1 MSTGFPNSI
10 AIVRTDSIG
19 DVVVT
24 LPMCGYIKEHSPN
37 TRIVFV
43 GKSYTAD
50 VIAACPFVDEFINFD
65 DRMNVRLDVE
75 AAVFAFPDKEAMK
88 WVKSQGVRVRVA
100 TAKRKQSWL
109 YATERVWFSR
119 KNSEFHE
126 SQLNFNLLR
135 PFGLLQ
141 LPTFSEIQRWHVLKP
156 QVVSPIALESGKRA
170 VIFHMLSKGS
180 ALNWSLASFEALA
193 QRLSPEEYS
202 IYLTGTAAEGER
214 IREVFGS
221 YTHVHDITG
230 QLSLSQLI
238 AFIASCESLVAAS
251 TGPLHL
257 ASALGIRAV
266 GLFSSRRPMHPGRW
280 RPIDEKSIVLE
291 DGITEVGPHEL
302 QISVQ
307 EVVKVLGED
316 PAIV

>member
-24 LPMCGYIKEHSPN
+24 LPLCGYIKEKSPH

-65 DRMNVRLDVE
+65 DRMNVRLEVE

-88 WVKSQGVRVRVA
+88 WVKSQGVRLRVA
-100 TAKRKQSWL
+100 TGKRKQSWM
-109 YATERVWFSR
+109 YANKRVWFSR

-126 SQLNFNLLR
+126 SQLNFHLLR
-135 PFGLLQ
+135 PFGLVEIPGL
-141 LPTFSEIQRWHVLKP
+141 SEIQQWHVLKP
-156 QVVSPIALESGKRA
+156 QVASPVELATGKRA

-180 ALNWSLASFEALA
+180 ALNWSLASFEELA
-193 QRLSPEEYS
+193 KALSPDELD
-202 IYLTGTAAEGER
+202 IYLTGTVAEGER
-214 IREVFGS
+214 IREVFGTYS
-221 YTHVHDITG
+221 HVHDVTG
-230 QLSLSQLI
+230 KMSLAQLI
-238 AFIASCESLVAAS
+238 AFIASCDSLVAAS

-266 GLFSSRRPMHPGRW
+266 GLYSSRRPLHPGRW
-280 RPIDEKSIVLE
+280 RPISEKAIVLE
-291 DGITEVGPHEL
+291 DGITEVGPKEL
-302 QISVQ
+302 EISVQ
-307 EVVKVLGED
+307 RVVEALKG
-316 PAIV
+316 

>member
-24 LPMCGYIKEHSPN
+24 LPLCGYIKEHSPT

-50 VIAACPFVDEFINFD
+50 VIAACPFVDEFVNFD

-88 WVKSQGVRVRVA
+88 WVKSQGVPTRVA
-100 TAKRKQSWL
+100 TARRKQSWL
-109 YATERVWFSR
+109 YANKRVWFSR
-119 KNSEFHE
+119 KGSEFHE
-126 SQLNFNLLR
+126 SQLNFHLLR
-135 PFGLLQ
+135 PFGLVE
-141 LPTFSEIQRWHVLKP
+141 LPTLSEIQQWHVLKP
-156 QVVSPIALESGKRA
+156 QVVSPIVLESGKRA
-170 VIFHMLSKGS
+170 IIFHMLSKGS
-180 ALNWSLASFEALA
+180 ALNWSLQSFESLA
-193 QRLSPEEYS
+193 KELSSDEFS

-221 YTHVHDITG
+221 YSHVHDITG
-230 QLSLSQLI
+230 QLSLAQLI
-238 AFIASCESLVAAS
+238 AFITSCESLVAAS

-266 GLFSSRRPMHPGRW
+266 GLYSSRRPLHPGRW
-280 RPIDEKSIVLE
+280 RPIAAKSVILE
-291 DGITEVGPHEL
+291 DGITEVGPQEL
-302 QISVQ
+302 GISVL
-307 EVVKVLGED
+307 EVKKALSR
-316 PAIV
+316 

>member
-1 MSTGFPNSI
+1 MNTGFPNSI

-24 LPMCGYIKEHSPN
+24 LPLCGYIKEHSPQ

-50 VIAACPFVDEFINFD
+50 VIAACPFVDEFVNFD

-88 WVKSQGVRVRVA
+88 WVKSQSVRIRIA

-109 YATERVWFSR
+109 YANKRVWFSR
-119 KNSEFHE
+119 KGSEFHE
-126 SQLNFNLLR
+126 SQLNFHLLR
-135 PFGLLQ
+135 PFGLVE
-141 LPTFSEIQRWHVLKP
+141 LPTLAEIQPWHVLQP
-156 QVVSPIALESGKRA
+156 QVASPIVLESGKRA
-170 VIFHMLSKGS
+170 IIFHMLSKGS
-180 ALNWSLASFEALA
+180 ALNWSLQSFESLA
-193 QRLSPEEYS
+193 KELSPNEFS

-221 YTHVHDITG
+221 YSHVHDITG
-230 QLSLSQLI
+230 QLSLAQLI

-266 GLFSSRRPMHPGRW
+266 GLYSSRRPLHPGRW
-280 RPIDEKSIVLE
+280 RPIAAKSVILE
-291 DGITEVGPHEL
+291 DGITEVGPQQL
-302 QISVQ
+302 GISVL
-307 EVVKVLGED
+307 EVKRVLTT
-316 PAIV
+316 ASA